1 MYRNEVQKKEEKKQE
16 LQSLV
21 SSLVDEEKLT
31 KKRLAEMIYSVMQ
44 DHSDP
49 KMKLKGVKVLVR
61 TLLKSGS
68 LIPRVMDPEQI
79 IHL

>member
-1 MYRNEVQKKEEKKQE
+1 MYQEEVQKKKEKKEE
-16 LQSLV
+16 LQNLV
-21 SSLVDEEKLT
+21 SSLVQEEKLT
-31 KKRLAEMIYSVMQ
+31 KTGLAEMIYSVMQ
-44 DHSDP
+44 DHNDP

-68 LIPRVMDPEQI
+68 LIPRVTDPEQI